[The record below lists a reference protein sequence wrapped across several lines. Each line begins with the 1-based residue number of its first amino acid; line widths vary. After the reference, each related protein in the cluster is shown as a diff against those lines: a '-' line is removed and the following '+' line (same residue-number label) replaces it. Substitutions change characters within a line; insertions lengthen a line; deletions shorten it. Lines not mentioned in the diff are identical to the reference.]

1 MGIPVAVAHLES
13 QHKHTHYRLI
23 AMPFKP
29 VEMPK
34 CPVCGKSVYAAE
46 ERLAGGFKWHKGCFK
61 CSMCNKM
68 LDSTNNNVRD
78 SKLFCKACYGRKY
91 GPKGY
96 GFGGGAGCLNMDHGE
111 KFGNTEFTTN
121 APKESF
127 PV

>member
-1 MGIPVAVAHLES
+1 
-13 QHKHTHYRLI
+13 
-23 AMPFKP
+23 MPFKP

-78 SKLFCKACYGRKY
+78 SKLFCKASVITGWRLDLQDLQ
-91 GPKGY
+91 
-96 GFGGGAGCLNMDHGE
+96 FWSWLNENGE
-111 KFGNTEFTTN
+111 
-121 APKESF
+121 
-127 PV
+127 VVL